1 MRLIRPMPRRTKIV
15 ATLGP
20 ASSDASVI
28 SALIVAGV
36 NVFRLNF
43 SHGNAQ
49 EHSKRAELIRS
60 ISLSLQTPVGIL
72 CDMQGPKIRIGSFI
86 DDKKI
91 NLIEG
96 STFTLDSELD
106 PQMGDEHAVF
116 IAKDLIGDI
125 DKSDILLLDD
135 GRLTFEVKVKTAH
148 AVECTV
154 IQGGVLSSKK
164 A

>member
-1 MRLIRPMPRRTKIV
+1 MPRRTKIV

-20 ASSDASVI
+20 GSSTESVI
-28 SALIVAGV
+28 RVLIVAGV

-49 EHSKRAELIRS
+49 EHTKRAELIRS
-60 ISLSLQTPVGIL
+60 IRLSLHTPVGIL

-91 NLIEG
+91 DLIEG
-96 STFTLDSELD
+96 NTEVDPGSE
-106 PQMGDEHAVF
+106 
-116 IAKDLIGDI
+116 
-125 DKSDILLLDD
+125 
-135 GRLTFEVKVKTAH
+135 
-148 AVECTV
+148 TV
-154 IQGGVLSSKK
+154 